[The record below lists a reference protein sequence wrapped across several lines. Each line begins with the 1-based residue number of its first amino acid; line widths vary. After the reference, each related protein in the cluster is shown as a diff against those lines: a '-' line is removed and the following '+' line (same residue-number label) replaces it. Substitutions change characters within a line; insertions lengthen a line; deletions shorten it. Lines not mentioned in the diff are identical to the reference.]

1 MPSVK
6 HPRRELRRHFLQQ
19 WRQYRGLSQ
28 EQAALRLDI
37 SRTQLSKIENM
48 RSPYSQGLLEAAA
61 EAYGCS
67 VADLLIRDPTKPD
80 APWSIYETLK
90 KAPAE
95 RQQQIHAVIETLL
108 KTGS

>member
-19 WRQYRGLSQ
+19 WRLQRGLSQ

-37 SRTQLSKIENM
+37 SRTQLSKIENT

-61 EAYGCS
+61 EAYGCT
-67 VADLLIRDPTKPD
+67 VADLLIRDPTLPD

-90 KAPAE
+90 KAPAD
-95 RQQQIHAVIETLL
+95 RQKQIHAVIETML
-108 KTGS
+108 KTGT